1 MPQKEDVLDS
11 VGFSFDLIKR
21 LLLVWYEAFSLITG
35 VCICCPVTW
44 AASVWRSHY
53 PAVGE
58 VPRYTS
64 RCYRIG
70 DRWRTEGWQQQRSL
84 STTYP
89 GDGREKTWEPVARLD
104 KRRGGGG
111 QELRETTVQDGQKPD
126 RASRKQHQLTKHGS
140 IDPMCRSL
148 IRFPERGPLRNTG
161 TNQSMAI
168 NLAQIERTTDL
179 SHFEEIP

>member
-44 AASVWRSHY
+44 AASVWRFHY

-111 QELRETTVQDGQKPD
+111 KNYEKPPY
-126 RASRKQHQLTKHGS
+126 RTGRSQTEHHGNSINSRNMEVLTRCV
-140 IDPMCRSL
+140 DP
-148 IRFPERGPLRNTG
+148 
-161 TNQSMAI
+161 
-168 NLAQIERTTDL
+168 L
-179 SHFEEIP
+179 SDFLNVVHCEIPEPTRVWP